1 MTPRTANLL
10 TALLLLALFA
20 GTSLMAPRWARRFRE
35 PVPTPVDESAPE
47 VPAEATPTP
56 GAAEAQRTIS
66 VKLFFS
72 APESEGLVMEDR
84 EVGFSSDLARQLRTV
99 IEELVRGPK
108 TELLPTFKPET
119 KVLDVFVTARGV
131 AYVDFSKEATEG
143 HIGGSDDELRS
154 VYSVVNTITTN
165 FPAVHRVQIL
175 LDDKPAVTL
184 AGHVDLSRP
193 LPQDMTL
200 LAASTLTPVDSPDGA
215 APSPSPQ
222 PSPAS

>member
-10 TALLLLALFA
+10 TALGLVALFA

-35 PVPTPVDESAPE
+35 PVPAAVDESVPE
-47 VPAEATPTP
+47 ESPEPTP
-56 GAAEAQRTIS
+56 AAEAQRTIS

-72 APESEGLVMEDR
+72 DAASEGLVMEDR
-84 EVGFSSDLARQLRTV
+84 EVAFSGDLGRQLRTV
-99 IEELVRGPK
+99 VEELVRGPK
-108 TELLPTFKPET
+108 SELLPTFKPET

-131 AYVDFSKEATEG
+131 AYVDLSTEALEG
-143 HIGGSDDELRS
+143 HVGGSDDELRS
-154 VYSVVNTITTN
+154 VYSVVNTVTTN

-175 LDDKPAVTL
+175 VDDRPAVTL

-200 LAASTLTPVDSPDGA
+200 LAASTLTPLAGDDAA
-215 APSPSPQ
+215 APTPTPA